1 MARPERE
8 VIVESESLLSG
19 ASIDHVELYVP
30 DRAAAAA
37 WYAWVFGLR
46 AMKAHA
52 HWATAN
58 GPLMMSADEGRS
70 MLALFTGEP
79 RRSEVRRSQPRLAFR
94 VGGPA
99 FLAFVARA
107 LEGPVYEPGGARL
120 TTLTPI
126 DHRGAFSVY
135 FADPW
140 GHLLEVT
147 TYDWRHVVE
156 HGDSDWIGESR
167 QLQVLRGE

>member
-1 MARPERE
+1 
-8 VIVESESLLSG
+8 VEFESLLAG

-30 DRAAAAA
+30 DRAGAAA

-46 AMKAHA
+46 PMAKHA
-52 HWATAN
+52 GWATPM
-58 GPLMMSADEGRS
+58 GPLMLSADGGRT
-70 MLALFTGEP
+70 MLALFSGEP
-79 RRSEVRRSQPRLAFR
+79 RRSEIRRSQPRLAFR
-94 VGGPA
+94 VDGSR

-107 LEGPVYEPGGARL
+107 LEGPVYAEDGARL
-120 TTLTPI
+120 TTLMPI

-156 HGDSDWIGESR
+156 QGNPAWVGESR
-167 QLQVLRGE
+167 QLLALSGE